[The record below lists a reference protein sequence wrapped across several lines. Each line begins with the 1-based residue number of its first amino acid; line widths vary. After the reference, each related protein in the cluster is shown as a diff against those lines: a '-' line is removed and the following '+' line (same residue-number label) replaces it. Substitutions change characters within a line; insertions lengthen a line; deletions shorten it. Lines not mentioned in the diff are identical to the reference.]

1 MPYIVYS
8 CISATGG
15 VSWRTGSFP
24 SLDTLYNDLHKRGEQ
39 IDRFFEFPDAANQ
52 LVVGLRG
59 KLTTDQ
65 VIEFCSYLSI
75 YIQGGLDLQTALA
88 DLSISSREG
97 AVRTTSEKIRTELF
111 NGLSLS
117 EAMERT
123 SQFPEVVI
131 SMARIGE
138 SSGNLDQMLEDAAA
152 YIGRIQEIRSAA
164 LRAMVYPLFTLFM
177 LSVTGLFWMLVVVPK
192 LATVYKTMG
201 VELPLATRTLI
212 AMSDFFVSGWP
223 LIIATIIVVPLIYMI
238 ARRQRGIRQTFDHI
252 TWNLPIFG
260 RVVRSAQEAFFFQ
273 YLALVYKAGVPIA
286 EAIGGLIETTQNR
299 FFRSRVRRI
308 PEYLRMGLSLR
319 ESFQRCSIFETLDIR
334 MVGIGEQTGALDS
347 QLSKLATM
355 YMKKVQVAVE
365 LLTKAIEPL
374 LMVVMG
380 LFFAFFVVAMLGP
393 IYQLVANMMATMGS
407 Q

>member
-8 CISATGG
+8 CITATGG
-15 VSWRTGSFP
+15 VNWRTGSFA
-24 SLDTLYNDLHKRGEQ
+24 SLDLLYSDLHKRGEQ
-39 IDRFFEFPDAANQ
+39 IDKFFEFPDATTQVLA
-52 LVVGLRG
+52 GLRG

-88 DLSISSREG
+88 DLSMSSKQG
-97 AVRTTSEKIRTELF
+97 PVRTTSEKIRTELF

-123 SQFPEVVI
+123 KQFPEVVV

-164 LRAMVYPLFTLFM
+164 MRAMIYPLFTLFM
-177 LSVTGLFWMLVVVPK
+177 LTTTGLFWMLVVVPR
-192 LATVYKTMG
+192 LANVYKTMG

-212 AMSDFFVSGWP
+212 AMSDFFASGWP
-223 LIIATIIVVPLIYMI
+223 LIIAAIIIIPSFLMI
-238 ARRQRGIRQTFDHI
+238 ARRQRGIRQTFDHLA
-252 TWNLPIFG
+252 WNMPIFG
-260 RVVRSAQEAFFFQ
+260 NVVRSAQEAFFFQ
-273 YLALVYKAGVPIA
+273 YLALVYNAGVPIA

-319 ESFQRCSIFETLDIR
+319 EAFQRCNIFQPLDIR

-347 QLSKLATM
+347 QLTKLATM

-365 LLTKAIEPL
+365 
-374 LMVVMG
+374 
-380 LFFAFFVVAMLGP
+380 
-393 IYQLVANMMATMGS
+393 
-407 Q
+407 

>member
-8 CISATGG
+8 CITATGG
-15 VSWRTGSFP
+15 VAWRSGNFE
-24 SLDTLYNDLHKRGEQ
+24 SLDSLYNDLRKRDEQ

-52 LVVGLRG
+52 VITAWRG
-59 KLTTDQ
+59 KLTTSQ
-65 VIEFCSYLSI
+65 IVEFCSYLSI

-88 DLSISSREG
+88 DLSISSKDG
-97 AVRTTSEKIRTELF
+97 PVRTTSERIRTELY

-117 EAMERT
+117 EAMQRT
-123 SQFPEVVI
+123 GQFPEVVV

-152 YIGRIQEIRSAA
+152 YIGRIHEIRSAA
-164 LRAMVYPLFTLFM
+164 MRAMIYPMFTLFM
-177 LSVTGLFWMLVVVPK
+177 LATTGLFWMLVVVPK
-192 LATVYKTMG
+192 LANVYKTMG

-223 LIIATIIVVPLIYMI
+223 LIIAALIVIPVFFAV
-238 ARRQRGIRQTFDHI
+238 ARRQRGIRQTFDNI
-252 TWNLPIFG
+252 AWNLPIFG
-260 RVVRSAQEAFFFQ
+260 MVVRSAQEAFFFQ

-299 FFRSRVRRI
+299 FFRARVRRI

-319 ESFQRCSIFETLDIR
+319 ESFQRCNIFQPLDIR
-334 MVGIGEQTGALDS
+334 MVAIGEQTGALDS
-347 QLSKLATM
+347 QLNKLATM

-374 LMVVMG
+374 LMVLMG
-380 LFFAFFVVAMLGP
+380 LFFVFFVVAMLGP

>member
-8 CISATGG
+8 CINATGG
-15 VSWRTGSFP
+15 VAWRTGTFN

-39 IDRFFEFPDAANQ
+39 IDRFFEFPDEISQ
-52 LVVGLRG
+52 LVSGLRG

-65 VIEFCSYLSI
+65 IVEFCSYLSI

-88 DLSISSREG
+88 DLSISSKEG
-97 AVRTTSEKIRTELF
+97 AIRTTSEQIRTELF

-117 EAMERT
+117 DAMERT
-123 SQFPEVVI
+123 RQFPEVVV

-138 SSGNLDQMLEDAAA
+138 SSGNLDQMLEDASA

-192 LATVYKTMG
+192 LANVYKTMG

-223 LIIATIIVVPLIYMI
+223 LIIAVIIIVPAFLMI
-238 ARRQRGIRQTFDHI
+238 VRRQRGIRQTFDHI
-252 TWNLPIFG
+252 SWNLPIFG

-319 ESFQRCSIFETLDIR
+319 ESFQRCNIFETLDIR

-347 QLSKLATM
+347 QLGKLASM

-380 LFFAFFVVAMLGP
+380 LFFVFFVVAMLGP
-393 IYQLVANMMATMGS
+393 IYQLVANMMATVGS